1 MKSCQANGRNDS
13 RCLDSFIAGC
23 IKVAHIFHWRK
34 KTSDKTV
41 FQYFSFRVGIFDWC
55 GTSVGIKI
63 MNQINLDKAS
73 FAQ

>member
-1 MKSCQANGRNDS
+1 MSGFLHSWLHKGS
-13 RCLDSFIAGC
+13 
-23 IKVAHIFHWRK
+23 AHISLEK

-55 GTSVGIKI
+55 GTSVGIKV